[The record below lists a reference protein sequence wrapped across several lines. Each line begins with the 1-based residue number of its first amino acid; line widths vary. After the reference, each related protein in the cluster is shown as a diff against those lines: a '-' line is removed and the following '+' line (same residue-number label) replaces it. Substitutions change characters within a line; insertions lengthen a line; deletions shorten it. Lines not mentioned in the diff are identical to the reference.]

1 MGCSNATACDEAVAA
16 KESNKLESLVSLVDI
31 GGFVPEGVVV
41 VLGDVPTVGVVSVP
55 TFDGID
61 SVDVPDAVVTE
72 LVPADIAA
80 NLAFFLSEASRCGMV
95 KEDCSC
101 DCLLRLTS
109 PLLLLLLLLS
119 FLLSLLTLMLSL
131 PLLLSSKLLW
141 LCPFGLYV
149 CN

>member
-101 DCLLRLTS
+101 DCLLHLTS
-109 PLLLLLLLLS
+109 VVVVSAVVPAVVVDVDVVPAVAAIFQAPLALS
-119 FLLSLLTLMLSL
+119 F
-131 PLLLSSKLLW
+131 W
-141 LCPFGLYV
+141 ALCV
-149 CN
+149 